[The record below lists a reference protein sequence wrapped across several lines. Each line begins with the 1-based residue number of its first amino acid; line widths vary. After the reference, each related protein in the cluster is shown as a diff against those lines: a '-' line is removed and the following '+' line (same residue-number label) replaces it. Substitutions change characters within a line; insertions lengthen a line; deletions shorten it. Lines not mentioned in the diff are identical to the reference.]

1 LIERYRERAR
11 AHAAA
16 RDAELQRSARV
27 ARMRLATFIPGAA
40 LVVWSLTRGAP
51 ALPMAAGI
59 GLLAV
64 FAILVVVHARIEERA
79 AWFDALHV
87 VNLQGVARI
96 ERDWN
101 ALPIA
106 EAPAIDHP
114 YANDLD
120 LFGRAS
126 LTEWLGPA
134 ATPAGAAT
142 LQRWLLA
149 PAAPD
154 AVRARQVAVNEL
166 ADADEWRETLAAHGR
181 LAAAVRGVELASFL
195 KWAEGPGAF
204 PDARRRALHAVVLVL
219 TASIWILAAMHA
231 AGLTQ
236 GAYWLTPLVAGAV
249 LSFATSGRVHGQFD
263 RAGAGQQAFSR
274 YAALFEHAVA
284 APSAAPCLASVRNRL
299 SAAGDPAP
307 ACMRRLNRIMGFAQL
322 RSGAAILHF
331 PIQAATLWDFHVLFA
346 LDRWRTTAGGRV
358 RGWMDALGEL
368 DALSAFARVRADNPA
383 WAMPEVSE
391 SLETL
396 SATNLGHPLI
406 DDARRVG
413 NDIDVGPAGSLVL
426 ITGSN
431 MSGKSTLLRAVG
443 LNAVLAQAG
452 CPVCASSLKMPA
464 VILETSIRVQDSLER
479 GQSYFMAAL
488 ARLKGVVTRSQEIGE
503 GGGRVRV
510 LYLLDEILQGTN
522 TAERAVAVRGVAR
535 HLLQAGAIGVM
546 TTHDLSLA
554 AEEPFK
560 SAARLVHFT
569 ETVTPS
575 GGMTFDYRLRPGL
588 ATSRNALRLMQL
600 MGIDVAPD

>member
-1 LIERYRERAR
+1 MIERYRERAR

-27 ARMRLATFIPGAA
+27 ARMRLATFIPGAV

-59 GLLAV
+59 GLLAG

-96 ERDWN
+96 ERDWDG
-101 ALPIA
+101 LPIA
-106 EAPAIDHP
+106 DVPAVDHP

-149 PAAPD
+149 PSAPD
-154 AVRARQVAVNEL
+154 AIRARQEAVNEL
-166 ADADEWRETLAAHGR
+166 AAADGWRETLAAHGH
-181 LAAAVRGVELASFL
+181 LAAAVRHAELASFL
-195 KWAEGPGAF
+195 AWAEGPGAF
-204 PDARRRALHAVVLVL
+204 PDAGGRALKAAVLVL
-219 TASIWILAAMHA
+219 TASIWILGAMQA
-231 AGLTQ
+231 AGLTE
-236 GAYWLTPLVAGAV
+236 GAYWLTPLVAGVV
-249 LSFATSGRVHGQFD
+249 LSFVTSGRVHQQFD

-274 YAALFEHAVA
+274 YAALFEHAVV
-284 APSAAPCLASVRNRL
+284 APSAAAGLASLRDRL
-299 SAAGDPAP
+299 SAAGIAAP

-346 LDRWRTTAGGRV
+346 LDRWRDAAGGRV
-358 RGWMDALGEL
+358 RGWMEALGEV

-383 WAMPEVSE
+383 WAMADVRE
-391 SLETL
+391 SIDTFR
-396 SATNLGHPLI
+396 ATNLGHPLI

-413 NDIDVGPAGSLVL
+413 NDIEVGPPGSLVL

-431 MSGKSTLLRAVG
+431 MSGKSTLLRAIG

-452 CPVCASSLKMPA
+452 CPVCASSLRMPA
-464 VILETSIRVQDSLER
+464 VDLETSIRVQDSLER

-488 ARLKGVVTRSQEIGE
+488 ARLKGVVTRSQEVSERGD
-503 GGGRVRV
+503 GQRV

-522 TAERAVAVRGVAR
+522 TAERAIAVRGIAR

-554 AEEPFK
+554 ADEPFR
-560 SAARLVHFT
+560 SSARLVHFT
-569 ETVTPS
+569 ETVTAS
-575 GGMTFDYRLRPGL
+575 GGMSFDYQLRPGL
-588 ATSRNALRLMQL
+588 ATSRNALRLMHL
-600 MGIDVAPD
+600 MGIDVDAD